1 MGGKKGSSGET
12 EACGDSARLHS
23 LSNNL
28 VGSLLLQLCIVPNN
42 CTDGEGKS
50 CKKEAT
56 ESNHI
61 TIFTDFLVRVPNHHF
76 RESEVKLWLSL
87 KPS

>member
-1 MGGKKGSSGET
+1 MGGKKGSSSET

-50 CKKEAT
+50 CKKEAIL
-56 ESNHI
+56 NRI
-61 TIFTDFLVRVPNHHF
+61 IL
-76 RESEVKLWLSL
+76 
-87 KPS
+87 